1 MKKIDLEWIV
11 LNVVPVLAGLGFI
24 GASWFAISGLIMVIG
39 G

>member
-11 LNVVPVLAGLGFI
+11 LNVVPVVLALGFI
-24 GASWFAISGLIMVIG
+24 GACWFIISGLIVVIG